1 MTLTFN
7 EYAKQA
13 STTAIYSTTTAIE
26 YTTLGLCSEAGEV
39 AGVLKRYQRGD
50 HKELDKEKMLLEVG
64 DVLWYCA
71 ELSKSLGSDLET
83 VAHMNISKLAKRQ
96 VAGTI
101 KGSGDF
107 R

>member
-1 MTLTFN
+1 MALTFE
-7 EYAKQA
+7 EYSKQA
-13 STTAIYSTTTAIE
+13 STTAVYSPATAIE

-50 HKELDKEKMLLEVG
+50 HKELDKEKMLLEIG
-64 DVLWYCA
+64 DVLWYCS
-71 ELSKSLGSDLET
+71 ELSRSLGSDLAT
-83 VAHMNISKLAKRQ
+83 VASLNMAKLAKRKID
-96 VAGTI
+96 GTI

>member
-1 MTLTFN
+1 MALTFN
-7 EYAKQA
+7 QYAQQA
-13 STTAIYSTTTAIE
+13 STTAIYSATTAIE

-50 HKELDKEKMLLEVG
+50 HKELNKEKMLLEIG

-83 VAHMNISKLAKRQ
+83 VARLNMNKLAKRQ
-96 VAGTI
+96 VDGTI
-101 KGSGDF
+101 KGSGDY